1 MDDISGAEFKM
12 IRKDGSEI
20 VVSFNARIER
30 AEDGSIKQSHCVWQD
45 ITEHR
50 RAQEA
55 LRKSEERFKFLVEKV
70 ADVVWTI
77 DINLRNTYVSPSVE
91 KVLGHTPEER
101 KQMSFEESVTTE
113 SLQRVQARFLE
124 ELEREEEGNAD
135 PDRTVTIEV
144 EYYCKDGSTV
154 WMENTVKAMRD
165 PAGAI
170 IGLYGVSRDISRRKQ
185 VEEEK
190 EKLQAQLAQ
199 ARKMESIGTLAGG
212 IAHDFNNIL
221 AIISGNT
228 ELAMSD
234 VPEWNPARHNLEEV
248 MKASLRARDAVRQ
261 ILAFSRKTEEKQKP
275 LRVGPIIQESLKL
288 LRSAAPASIRI
299 QEDLSTR
306 TDAVFGDPAQINQ
319 VVMNL
324 YGNAIHA
331 MREKGGVLEVSLK
344 HAELDQDASPLLHD
358 LTEGRYVLLT
368 VSDTGH
374 GMEPEI
380 VERIF
385 DPYFTTKGIGEGSGM
400 GLSVVHGIVKRHRG
414 AIRVESELGEGTRF
428 HVFLPLLETQ
438 EELESEPPASFPAGA
453 DEHILF
459 VDDEDAVADLGGR
472 MLQHL
477 GYRVTVKT
485 SSTEALEAFRA
496 QPDHYDL
503 LVTDMTMPDLTGT
516 DLSREFLRI
525 RPGFPVV
532 LCTGFS
538 EMITEESA
546 KQMGIQAFV
555 VKPLVMKEIA
565 HTVRRILDHE
575 KG

>member
-1 MDDISGAEFKM
+1 
-12 IRKDGSEI
+12 
-20 VVSFNARIER
+20 
-30 AEDGSIKQSHCVWQD
+30 
-45 ITEHR
+45 
-50 RAQEA
+50 
-55 LRKSEERFKFLVEKV
+55 
-70 ADVVWTI
+70 
-77 DINLRNTYVSPSVE
+77 
-91 KVLGHTPEER
+91 
-101 KQMSFEESVTTE
+101 
-113 SLQRVQARFLE
+113 
-124 ELEREEEGNAD
+124 
-135 PDRTVTIEV
+135 
-144 EYYCKDGSTV
+144 
-154 WMENTVKAMRD
+154 
-165 PAGAI
+165 
-170 IGLYGVSRDISRRKQ
+170 
-185 VEEEK
+185 
-190 EKLQAQLAQ
+190 
-199 ARKMESIGTLAGG
+199 
-212 IAHDFNNIL
+212 
-221 AIISGNT
+221 
-228 ELAMSD
+228 
-234 VPEWNPARHNLEEV
+234 
-248 MKASLRARDAVRQ
+248 
-261 ILAFSRKTEEKQKP
+261 
-275 LRVGPIIQESLKL
+275 
-288 LRSAAPASIRI
+288 
-299 QEDLSTR
+299 
-306 TDAVFGDPAQINQ
+306 
-319 VVMNL
+319 
-324 YGNAIHA
+324 
-331 MREKGGVLEVSLK
+331 
-344 HAELDQDASPLLHD
+344 
-358 LTEGRYVLLT
+358 
-368 VSDTGH
+368 
-374 GMEPEI
+374 
-380 VERIF
+380 
-385 DPYFTTKGIGEGSGM
+385 M